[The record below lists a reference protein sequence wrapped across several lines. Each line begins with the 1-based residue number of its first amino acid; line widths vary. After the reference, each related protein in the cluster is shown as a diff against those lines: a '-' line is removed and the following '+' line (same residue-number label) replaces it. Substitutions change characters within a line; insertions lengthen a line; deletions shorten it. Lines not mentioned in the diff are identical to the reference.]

1 MKTLLRSRLV
11 LGTAFLA
18 VLGAVTYACKDF
30 LTTPAQGTLDQNTLL
45 TKQGVERSLIAT
57 YRVLQ
62 CTSSSGVWGCAASNW
77 PFGSI
82 TSDDAYKGSEASDQ
96 PGATQIELYNWTS
109 GQAPDY
115 LDNKW
120 SISYEGV
127 VRANATLR
135 LLDRVR
141 TDKPGL
147 ISDAD
152 ANFIRGEALFLRAH
166 FHFEAWR
173 MFGRVPYYYETDTD
187 VRKPNDLSPDS
198 IGRLI
203 IADLN
208 TAIPLLPDLPRNG
221 EKGRVTSWTAK
232 AYKGRAQVYTAQWD
246 SALVT
251 LRDVQAS
258 GPYDLETSFDHVWT
272 AFTNL
277 ANGPE
282 TILAYQAS
290 SNDGEPSGWNANW
303 GESLN
308 FPHSGSPFGCCGFH
322 QPSQNLAN
330 FFAVDGATGLPK
342 AFVDSAGWNARDST
356 WVASVTDTLDPRVDW
371 TIGRDNVPF
380 KDWGLHVAGWIRA
393 PGYGGRYSPKKNI
406 HENASG
412 TQSEVG
418 WQAPALSSIHIHIF
432 RYADLLLLLAEA
444 EVERGTIANAQA
456 IVNEIRARAAV
467 SAQGCGGGVNQKA
480 ESLLVVRYPQCAADS
495 RLAVPINDPSI
506 TWATYK
512 VSPYS
517 TAWANQNV
525 ARTAVR
531 YERRLELAMEGQRFF
546 DLRRYGEALATQV
559 INDYLTKEKTRRAYK
574 QAQLSFG
581 PRNMLYPIPPI
592 EIDLSKVGGVERL
605 TQNPGW

>member
-18 VLGAVTYACKDF
+18 LLGAVTYACKDF
-30 LTTPAQGTLDQNTLL
+30 LTTPAQGALDQTTLL

-82 TSDDAYKGSEASDQ
+82 TSDDAYKGSEATDQ
-96 PGATQIELYNWTS
+96 PGATQIELYNWTT

-120 SISYEGV
+120 GISYEGV

-135 LLDRVR
+135 LLERVR
-141 TDKPGL
+141 TEKPGL
-147 ISDAD
+147 ISDAEAD
-152 ANFIRGEALFLRAH
+152 PIRGEALFLRAH

-173 MFGRVPYYYETDTD
+173 MWGRIPYYYETDTD
-187 VRKPNDLSPDS
+187 VRKPNDLTPDS
-198 IGRLI
+198 VGKLI

-208 TAIPLLPDLPRNG
+208 AAIPLLPAQPRNG
-221 EKGRVTSWTAK
+221 EKGRVTAWTAK
-232 AYKGRAQVYTAQWD
+232 AYKGRVQVYTAQWD

-258 GPYDLETSFDHVWT
+258 NVYALETSFDHVWT

-277 ANGPE
+277 ADGPE

-308 FPHSGSPFGCCGFH
+308 FPHSNSPFGCCGFH

-330 FFAVDGATGLPK
+330 FFAVDGLTGLPK
-342 AFVDSAGWNARDST
+342 AFTDSAGWNARDST

-371 TIGRDNVPF
+371 TIGRDNVPY
-380 KDWGLHVAGWIRA
+380 KDWGLHRANWIRA

-412 TQSEVG
+412 TQSQVG
-418 WQAPALSSIHIHIF
+418 WQAAALSSIHIHLF
-432 RYADLLLLLAEA
+432 RYADMLLLLAEA

-456 IVNEIRARAAV
+456 IVNLIRARAGV
-467 SAQGCGGGVNQKA
+467 TAQGCGGASTAKA
-480 ESLLVVRYPQCAADS
+480 ESLLVSIYPLCATNS
-495 RLAVPINDPSI
+495 NLAVPINDPTI
-506 TWATYK
+506 KWATYK
-512 VSPYS
+512 VGQYT
-517 TAWANQNV
+517 TAWPNQNV

-559 INDYLTKEKTRRAYK
+559 INDYLTKEKTRRTYK
-574 QAQLSFG
+574 QAQQPFAS
-581 PRNMLYPIPPI
+581 RYMLYPIPPI

-605 TQNPGW
+605 TQNTGW